1 MTNQTKAFLCAVSTV
16 LMWST
21 VSTAFKLALNE
32 AHTLSVLSYAM
43 LVAGIVLF
51 FYVLLTKEY
60 KKIFQLNK
68 TSWLRLGYLTAIL
81 YLYHIV
87 LFLGYAGLPVQI
99 ALPINYF
106 WTVLLAIFGAVF
118 LRQKLSKKS
127 LFWLFFAFSGIIFIG
142 LGSDSKNFSIEFF
155 SLFCIACS
163 SVLYAL
169 YWILTAKEQGSP
181 ILKIFICF
189 FLCAVIGFINLY
201 VCGMPLTLPPKALY
215 PTVYIGLFELSIPFI
230 LWYYAMTRTD
240 SVSRIATLPLCSPFL
255 SLLWAYMFLNEQ
267 IQYINLLGLSI
278 IIFGTLMQQKSQ
290 K

>member
-1 MTNQTKAFLCAVSTV
+1 MTNQTKAFLCAAGTV

-21 VSTAFKLALNE
+21 VSTAFKLALNK

-60 KKIFQLNK
+60 KKIFLLCK
-68 TSWLRLGYLTAIL
+68 ASWLRLGYLTAVL

-99 ALPINYF
+99 ALPVNYF
-106 WTVLLAIFGAVF
+106 WTVLLAVFGAVF
-118 LRQKLSKKS
+118 LKQKLTPKA
-127 LFWLFFAFSGIIFIG
+127 LFWLLFAFSGIVFIG
-142 LGSDSKNFSIEFF
+142 FGSTETQFDTEFF
-155 SLFCIACS
+155 SLVCIACS

-169 YWILTAKEQGSP
+169 YWILTAKDKSSP
-181 ILKIFICF
+181 MLKIFICF
-189 FLCAVIGFINLY
+189 FLCSVIGFFNLHA
-201 VCGMPLTLPPKALY
+201 CGMPLSLPREAFY

-240 SVSRIATLPLCSPFL
+240 SVSKIATLPLCSPFL
-255 SLLWAYMFLNEQ
+255 SLLWAYIFLNEQ
-267 IQYINLLGLSI
+267 IRYINLLGLSI